1 MLYCFSACLP
11 YLRLAFPAHRGTK
24 QGTSAGEGDP
34 DSRDQVLPYHSHDGG
49 ASYKPPQE
57 MASPIYSLP
66 TELIDAIIDE
76 LHNDQAGHSRSVLKS
91 CSLAC
96 KLFIPRTRQH
106 LLRDITIS
114 SNRQCKD
121 FLALCRSSRHVST
134 SPTTLTII
142 WTVNHRLAHTMST
155 RMDFPALLRILSNL
169 NQIKLSGMDWTS
181 LSPKFIDS
189 LATHSFRSI
198 TLMHT
203 HFTDSNAFYSF
214 LSRSPNLRQISCFMT
229 TIDNNDRPP
238 FSANFDAS
246 CRPHINGLSLRKMR
260 QIPEMV
266 LSPTLSPLNL
276 DRLRVLD
283 VLLEEDHHFDLAR
296 RFIDSTTHSL
306 EVLRVSQFDTPPEDR
321 SECFP
326 IQHLKSIT
334 VEMMDYHLGRITLP
348 TELSIF
354 QWWIRHFESYPDVQ
368 CSCVNFLVHTSTYN
382 VRAEADYTAWRDLDA
397 VLSRCSVSS
406 LVIDVSVSKASVVEE
421 PSNPISVQLAIERNL
436 PILMSRKVA
445 HVQISDTC
453 DDSRGINYLVN

>member
-1 MLYCFSACLP
+1 MRPEFQLNGLINKFHTYCACVFRSLTA
-11 YLRLAFPAHRGTK
+11 LLKTITDALLLFGMFAISLIGISSSSGTK
-24 QGTSAGEGDP
+24 QGTSTGEGGP
-34 DSRDQVLPYHSHDGG
+34 DSRDQVLPYHQGKRLRSHDGG

-66 TELIDAIIDE
+66 PELIDAIIDE
-76 LHNDQAGHSRSVLKS
+76 LHNDQAGHSRSFLKS

-106 LLRDITIS
+106 LLRDITIR

-121 FLALCRSSRHVST
+121 FLALCRSSRHVSS
-134 SPTTLTII
+134 SPTALTII

-169 NQIKLSGMDWTS
+169 NQIKLSGMDWKS

-214 LSRSPNLRQISCFMT
+214 LSRSPDLRQISCFMT

-246 CRPHINGLSLRKMR
+246 CRPHITGLSLRKMR

-296 RFIDSTTHSL
+296 RFIDLTTHSL
-306 EVLRVSQFDTPPEDR
+306 EVLRVSQFDTPPEG
-321 SECFP
+321 
-326 IQHLKSIT
+326 IT
-334 VEMMDYHLGRITLP
+334 CP
-348 TELSIF
+348 LS
-354 QWWIRHFESYPDVQ
+354 P
-368 CSCVNFLVHTSTYN
+368 
-382 VRAEADYTAWRDLDA
+382 
-397 VLSRCSVSS
+397 
-406 LVIDVSVSKASVVEE
+406 
-421 PSNPISVQLAIERNL
+421 
-436 PILMSRKVA
+436 
-445 HVQISDTC
+445 
-453 DDSRGINYLVN
+453 